1 MCSRRITHLARGMIG
16 RRVAPYTTVNAGAV
30 TPNSEDAITDP
41 SFRSGNVAG
50 IGIGIG
56 LGRNRSIDDDDE
68 QQEGGTGSG
77 LGRNT

>member
-50 IGIGIG
+50 IGIG